1 MSLKFLPII
10 ISFFILPVISFSQVN
25 IDADESDAAV
35 SDTSVTG
42 TEGLDMKNKNTFR
55 VLFSG
60 NPGRAALYSLILP
73 GAGQAYNKKY
83 WKIPL
88 IYGALAGAGYY
99 YYGINTKYQELK
111 TLYQNDVLTYP
122 NQTSNYFPYYIA
134 HKKAREQAIF
144 IIIGVHLFNS
154 LEAYIDRHL
163 IDFDTDENLSMEFKI
178 TPDPFS
184 GAGISFYY
192 TFK

>member
-1 MSLKFLPII
+1 LSSPTRRSSDLERGAGLP
-10 ISFFILPVISFSQVN
+10 
-25 IDADESDAAV
+25 
-35 SDTSVTG
+35 DTSITD
-42 TEGLDMKNKNTFR
+42 TEGLDMKNKNTLR

-60 NPGRAALYSLILP
+60 NPGRAALYSLIFP

-99 YYGINTKYQELK
+99 YYDINKKYKELK
-111 TLYQNDVLTYP
+111 SLYQNDVLTHP
-122 NQTSNYFPYYIA
+122 NQSSNYFPYYLTQ
-134 HKKAREQAIF
+134 KKAREQAIF
-144 IIIGVHLFNS
+144 IIVGVHLFNS

-192 TFK
+192 TLK